1 MLLEIKIMNPLVFVD
16 KCDVGFG
23 VFASRDI
30 RKGETIFI
38 FSGQIVPG
46 NIAKLPE
53 ANAYALQID
62 VDTYI
67 DPQQG
72 LGRFINHSCQP
83 NAGIVKN
90 NVVIALQDIP
100 INTEVRFDYSTTML
114 ERFWT
119 LECACG
125 ALKCRKVIK
134 DFDLLPLE
142 LQQYYLELGIVPD
155 FIIQQLNPEITN
167 KTQLLV
173 QNTCLL
179 SA

>member
-1 MLLEIKIMNPLVFVD
+1 MNPLVFVD
-16 KCDVGFG
+16 ECNVGLG

-30 RKGETIFI
+30 KKGEAIFI
-38 FSGQIVPG
+38 FSGQIVSG
-46 NIAKLPE
+46 SVAKLPE

-67 DPQQG
+67 DPEQG

-83 NAGIVKN
+83 NAGIIEN

-125 ALKCRKVIK
+125 VSQCRKVIE
-134 DFDLLPLE
+134 DFDLLPLA
-142 LQQYYLELGIVPD
+142 LQQYYIALGIVPD
-155 FIIQQLNPEITN
+155 FIIQQLNPTITA
-167 KTQLLV
+167 KTQSL
-173 QNTCLL
+173 
-179 SA
+179 

>member
-1 MLLEIKIMNPLVFVD
+1 MNPLVFVD

-30 RKGETIFI
+30 KKGETIFI

-46 NIAKLPE
+46 DIAKLPKS
-53 ANAYALQID
+53 NAYALQID

-67 DPQQG
+67 DPDG

-83 NAGIVKN
+83 NAGIIEKK
-90 NVVIALQDIP
+90 VVIALENIP

-119 LECACG
+119 LEECTCG
-125 ALKCRKVIK
+125 APRCRKVVE
-134 DFDLLPLE
+134 DFDLLPLA
-142 LQQYYLELGIVPD
+142 LQQYYLALGIVPD
-155 FIIQQLNPEITN
+155 FIIQQLNPVVTT
-167 KTQLLV
+167 KTQSLP
-173 QNTCLL
+173 QDTCI
-179 SA
+179 